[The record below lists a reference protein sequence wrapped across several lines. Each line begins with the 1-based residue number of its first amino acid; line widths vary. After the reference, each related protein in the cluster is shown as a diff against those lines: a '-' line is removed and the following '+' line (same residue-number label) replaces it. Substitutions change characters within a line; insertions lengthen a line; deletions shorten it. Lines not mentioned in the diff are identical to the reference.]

1 MVLASYGP
9 GEKFNNAEKLSLKNN
24 NPLPET
30 EFENA
35 VASQNWKTYKWGK
48 PLNLLFRRW
57 VTTGK

>member
-1 MVLASYGP
+1 MQ
-9 GEKFNNAEKLSLKNN
+9 KKLSLKNN

>member
-24 NPLPET
+24 KSVATT

-35 VASQNWKTYKWGK
+35 VASQN
-48 PLNLLFRRW
+48 
-57 VTTGK
+57 